1 MDKARARIEEQK
13 QTALANIKK
22 NKDAALKQLDIQ
34 YATADKAKMSF
45 GYIGI
50 AFLTVLFGS
59 VFGNDLVK
67 IFAHY
72 FNRLREWWRQRRNM
86 NDQRE
91 IERDEAEQEQ
101 VQLELDQE
109 YADNLEESLAR
120 VYLRLV
126 QASANN
132 RWN

>member
-34 YATADKAKMSF
+34 YAAADKAKMTF

-50 AFLTVLFGS
+50 VFLTVLFGS
-59 VFGNDLVK
+59 VFGNDLIK
-67 IFAHY
+67 LLAHY

-91 IERDEAEQEQ
+91 MEREEVEQEQ
-101 VQLELDQE
+101 VQLELERE
-109 YADNLEESLAR
+109 YADNLEERLER

-126 QASANN
+126 QANANN
-132 RWN
+132 R

>member
-1 MDKARARIEEQK
+1 VDKARARIEEQK

-132 RWN
+132 R